1 MQAPR
6 FIRFLSGRRLDWS
19 LAVLALAASLAPTA
33 VLRPWTA
40 DLARVVSVPLAPVSH
55 LGVFLRSRVRP
66 EQGAFDPRA
75 PETLALEQEVRQF
88 RTLYEQARLENERLE
103 RSLAALAAVR
113 ARLGGSGQRLAEV
126 SVVGTDASRR
136 DGAARIN
143 AGTRHGLAAGA
154 VALVSGDILVGVV
167 GQDIGALSASV
178 IPATKLPSLGVR
190 LYPPQ
195 GTDPSTPLS
204 AYPGAMLKPTARG
217 TWTADVASTQPLSVG
232 MVARLADDR
241 YGRTALGAR
250 VGTIVAIEPV
260 EKAPLARR
268 VEIAPLAWLGEHPTL
283 IVVVESG
290 EGG

>member
-19 LAVLALAASLAPTA
+19 LAALALAASLAPVA
-33 VLRPWTA
+33 ALRPWTA
-40 DLARVVSVPLAPVSH
+40 DLARLVSVPLAPVSH
-55 LGVFLRSRVRP
+55 LGVFLRARVRP

-75 PETLALEQEVRQF
+75 PETLALELEVRQF

-103 RSLAALAAVR
+103 RAIAALAAVR
-113 ARLGGSGQRLAEV
+113 ARLDGTGQRLAEA

-143 AGTRHGLAAGA
+143 AGTRHGLRAGS

-167 GQDIGALSASV
+167 GQDIGALSASL
-178 IPATKLPSLGVR
+178 IPVAKLPSLGVR

-195 GTDPSTPLS
+195 GSDPSTPLS
-204 AYPGAMLKPTARG
+204 TYPGAMLKPTARG
-217 TWTADVASTQPLSVG
+217 TWSADVASTQPLSIG

-241 YGRTALGAR
+241 FGRTALGAR
-250 VGTIVAIEPV
+250 VGTVVAIEPI

-268 VEIAPLAWLGEHPTL
+268 VEIAPLAALGDFATV

-290 EGG
+290 EPE

>member
-19 LAVLALAASLAPTA
+19 LAVLALAASLAPAA
-33 VLRPWTA
+33 VLGPWTA

-55 LGVFLRSRVRP
+55 LGVFLRARVRP

-75 PETLALEQEVRQF
+75 PETLALEREVRQF